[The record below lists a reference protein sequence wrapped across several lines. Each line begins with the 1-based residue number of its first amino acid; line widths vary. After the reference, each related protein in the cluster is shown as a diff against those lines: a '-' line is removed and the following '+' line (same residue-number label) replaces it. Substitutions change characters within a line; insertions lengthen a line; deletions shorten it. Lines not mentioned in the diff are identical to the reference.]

1 MRLRAYWTAARESRY
16 SLLFALP
23 LLLLYE
29 GLSFGMTRSAFAGVR
44 NGADVLL
51 KTAFLA
57 LGGRHGV
64 ALFTLVV
71 LGAGGWFVWRDRR
84 RHPGRLERRYFLGM
98 LGESV
103 VYAIVFG
110 SVASALT
117 TLLLHPTLAVAQGG
131 AAAGGGV
138 ASLSLGGQ
146 LVISLGAG
154 IYEELLFRVLLV
166 SGLTSLGIALGWRRP
181 VAVGAALVVER
192 ADLLGLPLRRSLRR
206 HADAGVLHVSRRRGT
221 VAVRAV
227 RRARLRHHRL
237 DPRPVRCGA
246 CPVGPIAVGR

>member
-1 MRLRAYWTAARESRY
+1 MRLRAYWTAAREPRY

-84 RHPGRLERRYFLGM
+84 RHPGPLARRYFLGM

-103 VYAIVFG
+103 GYAVLFG
-110 SVASALT
+110 GVASALT
-117 TLLLHPTLAVAQGG
+117 MLLLHPTLAAVQGG
-131 AAAGGGV
+131 TSAGGGV

-181 VAVGAALVVER
+181 VAVGAALVLSALIFSGFHYVGPYGDTLTPASFTYR
-192 ADLLGLPLRRSLRR
+192 AVAGLLLSGLYVARGFGITAWTHALYDVGLALLGS
-206 HADAGVLHVSRRRGT
+206 
-221 VAVRAV
+221 
-227 RRARLRHHRL
+227 
-237 DPRPVRCGA
+237 
-246 CPVGPIAVGR
+246 